1 MDSVVDVVTGIFYT
15 ATLAALLFFIHKVL
29 WLVRY
34 KRLQRGLIDA
44 SVAELDRQSD
54 AVIAEWA
61 AFTRTCWKNALG
73 GADVEDAAD
82 FVASVEE
89 SLSRL
94 RDDMRTTRR
103 PLEGLLGD
111 ALTTRAPEGTATV
124 LSLRRISGPD
134 PDATVTVTMD
144 LAFAAVSP
152 PRPPDRSLY
161 ALESRSRYGLLR
173 RALVFFS
180 GAADVVYSSHH
191 VALMSQNVHVPT
203 SVLVRRLALV
213 FLILA
218 VVLVDIVFGVKR
230 WLAGVIDGWIHD
242 PLPARVGNLARS
254 ANEGDFFSRNLGQIL
269 AFGVW
274 MAAYGAIYL
283 LLYLLLRRRY
293 QVNVRRL
300 KEMVEGEAAA
310 MKSIYR
316 RHLGDLVR
324 WGRAYGR
331 SLDSAVEI
339 TLRHADTLLDHDA
352 HSLRRRL
359 ANPALLAQAKSLA
372 DSLFLRLPESRAEL
386 QDVATR
392 QKHSRLHYLW
402 PRADEMGYQA
412 RFAQYRAAW
421 QHLEIAV
428 SELRSERPDPQKAH
442 DLWQSAATYAA
453 VFAPLVPMGAADE
466 LRHAY
471 AQMVTECVAETEKDL
486 AALDRRVDELSRNLT
501 EQLASARSLCASKV
515 ELCNQAIQGAGATRA
530 AEIIRVREQARL
542 EAMAFEI

>member
-1 MDSVVDVVTGIFYT
+1 MEAVVDVVTGLFYA
-15 ATLAALLFFIHKVL
+15 ATLASLVFFIHKVL
-29 WLVRY
+29 WLFQY
-34 KRLQRGLIDA
+34 KRLQRALIDA
-44 SVAELDRQSD
+44 SVADLDRGN
-54 AVIAEWA
+54 AAGIAEWA
-61 AFTRTCWKNALG
+61 AFTRTCWTNAL
-73 GADVEDAAD
+73 GADVEDASD
-82 FVASVEE
+82 FIDRVEAS
-89 SLSRL
+89 LARL
-94 RDDMRTTRR
+94 RGDMSSTRR
-103 PLEGLLGD
+103 SLEELLGN
-111 ALTTRAPEGTATV
+111 ALTTRAADGKPTV

-134 PDATVTVTMD
+134 PDARLEVTMD
-144 LAFAAVSP
+144 LSFATVSP

-161 ALESRSRYGLLR
+161 ALKPRSRYGFFR

-203 SVLVRRLALV
+203 SVLVRRLSLV

-218 VVLVDIVFGVKR
+218 VVLVDLVFGVKR
-230 WLAGVIDGWIHD
+230 WLAGLIDGWLHE
-242 PLPARVGNLARS
+242 PAAPHAARAAS
-254 ANEGDFFSRNLGQIL
+254 EGDYLAQHLGSIL
-269 AFGVW
+269 AFGLW

-283 LLYLLLRRRY
+283 VLYFLIRRRY
-293 QVNVRRL
+293 QVSVRRL
-300 KEMVEGEAAA
+300 KEMAEGEAAA
-310 MKSIYR
+310 MKAIYR

-339 TLRHADTLLDHDA
+339 TLRHAETLIENDA

-359 ANPALLAQAKSLA
+359 ANPALLAQAKTIA
-372 DSLFLRLPESRAEL
+372 DSLFLRLPESRGEL
-386 QDVATR
+386 QDVATL
-392 QKHSRLHYLW
+392 QKHSYRHYLW
-402 PRADEMGYQA
+402 PRADEMAYQA

-428 SELRSERPDPQKAH
+428 GELRREQPDPAKAH

-453 VFAPLVPMGAADE
+453 VFAPLVPAGAVDA
-466 LRHAY
+466 LRQAY

-486 AALDRRVDELSRNLT
+486 AALDRRLGELARSLT
-501 EQLASARSLCASKV
+501 EQLCSARALCASKV
-515 ELCNQAIQGAGATRA
+515 ELCNQAVQGAAAARA

>member
-1 MDSVVDVVTGIFYT
+1 MRTVVDVIAGVFY
-15 ATLAALLFFIHKVL
+15 AAMLAALVVFLHKVL

-34 KRLQRGLIDA
+34 KRMQRALIDA
-44 SVAELDRQSD
+44 SMAELARSNVAVVD
-54 AVIAEWA
+54 AWN

-73 GADVEDAAD
+73 GADVDDASD
-82 FVASVEE
+82 YIDRVEE
-89 SLSRL
+89 RLARL
-94 RDDMRTTRR
+94 RGDMTSTRR
-103 PLEGLLGD
+103 PLEVLLGD
-111 ALTTRAPEGTATV
+111 ALTTRAPDGKATV
-124 LSLRRISGPD
+124 LSLRRVAGPD
-134 PDATVTVTMD
+134 PEAKIAVTMD
-144 LAFAAVSP
+144 LRFPTVSP

-161 ALESRSRYGLLR
+161 ALVARSRYGLFR

-203 SVLVRRLALV
+203 SVLVRRLSLV

-218 VVLVDIVFGVKR
+218 VVLVDIVFGVKHR
-230 WLAGVIDGWIHD
+230 LAGLIDGWLHE
-242 PLPARVGNLARS
+242 PAAAHAGNAV
-254 ANEGDFFSRNLGQIL
+254 ATAAEGDFFASNLGAIL
-269 AFGVW
+269 AFGLW
-274 MAAYGAIYL
+274 MAAYGALYL
-283 LLYLLLRRRY
+283 LLYFLLRRRY

-300 KEMVEGEAAA
+300 EEMAAGEAAA
-310 MKSIYR
+310 MKAIYR

-359 ANPALLAQAKSLA
+359 ANPELLRQAKTIA
-372 DSLFLRLPESRAEL
+372 ESLFLRLPESRGEL
-386 QDVATR
+386 QDVATL
-392 QKHSRLHYLW
+392 QSHSRLHYLW

-428 SELRSERPDPQKAH
+428 AELRREQPDPQKAH
-442 DLWQSAATYAA
+442 DLWQSAVTYATA
-453 VFAPLVPMGAADE
+453 FAPLVPSGAADA
-466 LRHAY
+466 LQHAY
-471 AQMVTECVAETEKDL
+471 AQMVTECVAETERDL
-486 AALDRRVDELSRNLT
+486 AALDRRLGDLERSLT
-501 EQLASARSLCASKV
+501 EQLASAQALCASRV
-515 ELCNQAIQGAGATRA
+515 ELCNQAIQGAAAARA

-542 EAMAFEI
+542 EAMSFEI

>member
-1 MDSVVDVVTGIFYT
+1 MDRVVDVVTAIFYT
-15 ATLAALLFFIHKVL
+15 ATLGALLFFLHKVL

-34 KRLQRGLIDA
+34 KCLQAALIDA
-44 SVAELDRQSD
+44 SVAELDR
-54 AVIAEWA
+54 ANAPVIAEWN
-61 AFTRTCWKNALG
+61 AFTRDCWRSGLD
-73 GADVEDAAD
+73 GADVEDATD
-82 FVASVEE
+82 FVDRVEA

-94 RDDMRTTRR
+94 RHDMRATRTS
-103 PLEGLLGD
+103 LEARIGD
-111 ALTTRAPEGTATV
+111 ALTTRAPEGTTTV
-124 LSLRRISGPD
+124 LSLRRVSGPD
-134 PDATVTVTMD
+134 PEATVTVTMD
-144 LAFAAVSP
+144 LVFPAVSP

-161 ALESRSRYGLLR
+161 ALESRSRYGVLR

-203 SVLVRRLALV
+203 SMIVRRLSLV

-218 VVLVDIVFGVKR
+218 VVLVDLVFGVKR
-230 WLAGVIDGWIHD
+230 WLAGVLDGWLRD
-242 PLPARVGNLARS
+242 PLPAHAGNVAE
-254 ANEGDFFSRNLGQIL
+254 AVNQGDFFSKNLAQIL

-274 MAAYGAIYL
+274 MAIYGAIYL
-283 LLYLLLRRRY
+283 ALYFLLRRRY

-300 KEMVEGEAAA
+300 AEMAAGEAAA

-331 SLDSAVEI
+331 SLDGAVEI
-339 TLRHADTLLDHDA
+339 TLRHADTLVDHDA

-359 ANPALLAQAKSLA
+359 AHPALLAQATTSA
-372 DSLFLRLPESRAEL
+372 ESLFLRLPESRGEL

-421 QHLEIAV
+421 QHLESAV
-428 SELRSERPDPQKAH
+428 SELRSERPDPRKAH
-442 DLWQSAATYAA
+442 DLWQSAATYAT
-453 VFAPLVPMGAADE
+453 VFAPLVPVGAAE
-466 LRHAY
+466 ALREAY
-471 AQMVTECVAETEKDL
+471 AQMVTECVAETEKDMV
-486 AALDRRVDELSRNLT
+486 ALDRRLGELSRSLN
-501 EQLASARSLCASKV
+501 EQLGSARALCASKV
-515 ELCNQAIQGAGATRA
+515 ELCNQAIQGAAAARA
-530 AEIIRVREQARL
+530 AEIIRLREQARL

>member
-1 MDSVVDVVTGIFYT
+1 MEPVVDVVTGIFYA
-15 ATLAALLFFIHKVL
+15 ATLAALLFFLHKVL

-34 KRLQRGLIDA
+34 KQIQRALIDA
-44 SVAELDRQSD
+44 SVVELERSSA

-61 AFTRTCWKNALG
+61 SFTRTCWKNALD
-73 GADVEDAAD
+73 GAEVEDASD
-82 FVASVEE
+82 FIDRVEE
-89 SLSRL
+89 SLTRL
-94 RDDMRTTRR
+94 RGDMLATRR

-111 ALTTRAPEGTATV
+111 ALTTRAPEGATTV

-134 PDATVTVTMD
+134 PEVRVTVKMD
-144 LAFAAVSP
+144 LSFPSVSP
-152 PRPPDRSLY
+152 LRPPDRSLY

-180 GAADVVYSSHH
+180 GAADVVYSSQH

-203 SVLVRRLALV
+203 SMLVRRLSLV

-230 WLAGVIDGWIHD
+230 WLAGVIDGWIHEAASA
-242 PLPARVGNLARS
+242 PVGNAVN
-254 ANEGDFFSRNLGQIL
+254 AVKEGDFFSRNLGQIL
-269 AFGVW
+269 AFAVW
-274 MAAYGAIYL
+274 MAVYGAIYL
-283 LLYLLLRRRY
+283 VVYFLMRRRY

-300 KEMVEGEAAA
+300 KEMAEGEAAA

-339 TLRHADTLLDHDA
+339 MLRHADTLIDHDA

-359 ANPALLAQAKSLA
+359 ANPALLAQAKTIA
-372 DSLFLRLPESRAEL
+372 DSIFLRLPESRGEL

-392 QKHSRLHYLW
+392 QKHSRLHHLW

-412 RFAQYRAAW
+412 RFARYRAAW

-442 DLWQSAATYAA
+442 DLWQSTALYAA
-453 VFAPLVPMGAADE
+453 VFAALVPTGAAEE
-466 LRHAY
+466 LRQAY
-471 AQMVTECVAETEKDL
+471 AQMVAECVARTEQDL
-486 AALDRRVDELSRNLT
+486 AALDRRVDELSRSLT

-515 ELCNQAIQGAGATRA
+515 ELCNQAIQGAGAARA